1 MFLEILND
9 LQELLYHEDLLIV
22 YRIEWPRFKSVGII
36 KSSSNPLTKKKR
48 KKEDNSPQAKRLFAH
63 ACFHIMPA
71 FSSTHLSLKVSNTT
85 KR

>member
-36 KSSSNPLTKKKR
+36 KSSSNP
-48 KKEDNSPQAKRLFAH
+48 P
-63 ACFHIMPA
+63 PPPP
-71 FSSTHLSLKVSNTT
+71 
-85 KR
+85 